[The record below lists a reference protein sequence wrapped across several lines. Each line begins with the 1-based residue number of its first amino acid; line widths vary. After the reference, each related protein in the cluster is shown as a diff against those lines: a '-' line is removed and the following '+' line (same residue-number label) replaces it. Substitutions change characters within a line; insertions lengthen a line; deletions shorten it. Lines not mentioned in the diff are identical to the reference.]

1 MVSPSASLDMSSI
14 WTSNVT
20 LTFAPFDAKG
30 VLVASFPFESVM
42 PTQSASPTWVMSYVA
57 AADADGA
64 NASKRPVAS
73 RPVIRRAMRLSMSHR
88 LPGLSYRRLRR
99 LADRIG
105 MRARRQAPPR
115 IVVRFRLVNVPPV
128 SGIAVR
134 VMSVHCAYKVVG
146 LSMAI
151 VSPGL

>member
-1 MVSPSASLDMSSI
+1 MSSMRRR
-14 WTSNVT
+14 TVAVT
-20 LTFAPFDAKG
+20 CRPSDAVVWPDSSLPFA
-30 VLVASFPFESVM
+30 SVT

-57 AADADGA
+57 AACADGA
-64 NASKRPVAS
+64 KANKRPAAS
-73 RPVIRRAMRLSMSHR
+73 RPAIRRVMRLSMSHR
-88 LPGLSYRRLRR
+88 LPGRFYRRLRR

-128 SGIAVR
+128 SGIAVC
-134 VMSVHCAYKVVG
+134 VVSAHCAYRVVG